1 MEPVSESVTVK
12 EYFEEYVPKLV
23 EEQLAG
29 ATISGMEGTVFTVEF
44 DVEGDQTYVY
54 GVTVKD
60 AKDLTVSEGPLDN
73 PLIKVVLS
81 EDVWRRAVTGK
92 MEGAMDTFT
101 DMGQAASRK
110 RYDALLATKGT
121 MNVELSLPDGSNAA
135 LKVVFGGA
143 DSPTVSF
150 KAALEDWAKI
160 QSGELPGPM
169 AFMQGKLKIEGDM
182 SFAMALGNLMA

>member
-1 MEPVSESVTVK
+1 MDPVSENVTVK

-29 ATISGMEGTVFTVEF
+29 SPISGMEGTVFTVEF
-44 DVEGDQTYVY
+44 DIKGDQTYVY
-54 GVTVKD
+54 GITVKD
-60 AKDLTVSEGPLDN
+60 AKDLAVSEGPLEN
-73 PLIKVVLS
+73 PLIKVELS

-110 RYDALLATKGT
+110 RYDALVSTKGT
-121 MNVELSLPDGSNAA
+121 MNVELSLPDGSTADI
-135 LKVVFGGA
+135 KVVFNGA
-143 DSPTVSF
+143 DSPAVSL

>member
-1 MEPVSESVTVK
+1 MDPVSENVTVK

-29 ATISGMEGTVFTVEF
+29 SPISGMEGTEFTVEF
-44 DVEGDQTYVY
+44 DIKGDQTYVY
-54 GVTVKD
+54 GITVKD
-60 AKDLTVSEGPLDN
+60 AKDLTVSEGPLEN
-73 PLIKVVLS
+73 PLIKVELT

-110 RYDALLATKGT
+110 RYDALLSTKGT
-121 MNVELSLPDGSNAA
+121 MNVELSLPDGSTADI
-135 LKVVFGGA
+135 KVIFNGA
-143 DSPTVSF
+143 DSPAVSF